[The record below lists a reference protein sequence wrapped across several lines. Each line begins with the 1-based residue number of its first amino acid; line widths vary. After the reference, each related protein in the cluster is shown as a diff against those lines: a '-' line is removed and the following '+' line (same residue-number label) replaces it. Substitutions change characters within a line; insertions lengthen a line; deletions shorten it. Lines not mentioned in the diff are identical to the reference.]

1 MHHLLKN
8 VYKHLNLKALRQ
20 LKLTV
25 EEGRVADLTFLRT
38 CAECNKECYQEKDIV
53 KCRTCT
59 YWIHD
64 NASCYKLNTQYGK
77 CCSNCNDN
85 HISNYVEEYNN
96 LGKINT
102 NHRNYNLD
110 GDNISE
116 FHNDVTTDNSE
127 ECSKKQTVVS

>member
-1 MHHLLKN
+1 MK
-8 VYKHLNLKALRQ
+8 Q
-20 LKLTV
+20 LKLIV
-25 EEGRVADLTFLRT
+25 EEGWVADLTFLRT
-38 CAECNKECYQEKDIV
+38 CAECNIECYQENDIV
-53 KCRTCT
+53 KYRTCT
-59 YWIHD
+59 YWIHN
-64 NASCYKLNTQYGK
+64 NASYYKLNTQYGK